1 MRLRE
6 LEPGRQSV
14 PMRFSFIL
22 LRRRQ
27 QTRLLATIRH
37 IGIRRH
43 FHPPNRY
50 DAPPPGWMKKTAN
63 ISLTQTHCTSAADD
77 MSLDLGLTAGA
88 VTHRIDEYTF
98 IQERVKFFVYGS
110 LVGLL
115 LLGVDSVGVGEGEL
129 GEGLFP
135 VGGDLAFDEAAVG

>member
-1 MRLRE
+1 
-6 LEPGRQSV
+6 
-14 PMRFSFIL
+14 
-22 LRRRQ
+22 
-27 QTRLLATIRH
+27 
-37 IGIRRH
+37 
-43 FHPPNRY
+43 
-50 DAPPPGWMKKTAN
+50 MKKTAN

-135 VGGDLAFDEAAVG
+135 VGGDLAFDEAAVGFACGAVFSFFGAFAGAFVFDVADC